1 MSKSSNQEN
10 IPRLPKRL
18 NNSDI
23 FCTYL
28 ILKTDNYQKDFQWKN
43 APYLKRNFELYARN
57 NEAFAQLC
65 FQPNGITNIL
75 EFWKNIAINA
85 SPIVQQWERQNK
97 KQLAL
102 HHLMSYLE
110 TSCYYATKKVSSIS
124 KIRSWEDYLSS
135 AHIFIH
141 NSDNL
146 VKLLKSYDDSQALLD
161 TYIQGILIKEI
172 QNQQNIGKFSPWR
185 MLVKTSEKLLR
196 EALQI
201 YGHKEPYI
209 SQYIFARK
217 HFKPV
222 YNLNKVENP
231 ALRKSGDKWL
241 EPDSEDFQAAANC
254 YNAEKFLSS
263 APHEVSAGSNITGEQ
278 MQAWMKTCIT
288 ALQNYEKPIVYPS
301 EAIHKIP
308 KKTQPQD
315 SERCLDDSDPE
326 EINLEAEESDAESNS
341 QFEETQSAFHKELDR
356 LKPDQHQ
363 ILLLYYG
370 AGLKQKQLEIK
381 LGTSQSAISRRLL
394 TIKNQ
399 LLKTLI
405 QKSQPHEWVR
415 NYVVEWLHKDFC
427 APRHSDLIEAA
438 LVQATKELGSEE
450 QQILLLRYGQQVNEQ
465 NIATHLGISLFE
477 VNAIIAV
484 SHEKLQAYLIKE
496 LPHWEKQ
503 YVEEW
508 LKEFYKSKILV
519 VCETLNLSLEGEDTS
534 QIIDR
539 IVEECLQNLIV
550 TEKGE

>member
-28 ILKTDNYQKDFQWKN
+28 ILKTDNCQENFQWKN
-43 APYLKRNFELYARN
+43 DSHLNRNFELYQKN

-75 EFWKNIAINA
+75 EFWKTIALDA
-85 SPIVQQWERQNK
+85 SPIVQQWERQNR

-135 AHIFIH
+135 ARIFIH

-172 QNQQNIGKFSPWR
+172 QNQQNICKFSPWR

-263 APHEVSAGSNITGEQ
+263 APHEVSAGLSISTEQ
-278 MQAWMKTCIT
+278 MQAWMKICISSIQKYAQFT
-288 ALQNYEKPIVYPS
+288 
-301 EAIHKIP
+301 
-308 KKTQPQD
+308 QD
-315 SERCLDDSDPE
+315 SEEFLAVTHPE
-326 EINLEAEESDAESNS
+326 DINFEAEESDSESNS

-356 LKPDQHQ
+356 FKPDQHK

-399 LLKTLI
+399 LLKTMI
-405 QKSQPHEWVR
+405 QKSQPEKWVT
-415 NYVVEWLHKDFC
+415 NYVVEWLHKDFR

-438 LVQATKELGSEE
+438 LVQATKELDSKD
-450 QQILLLRYGQQVNEQ
+450 QQVLFLRYGEQVNEQ

-484 SHEKLQAYLIKE
+484 SHQKLQAYLIKE
-496 LPHWEKQ
+496 LPHWEKEC
-503 YVEEW
+503 VEEW
-508 LKEFYKSKILV
+508 LKSFYHSKISAA
-519 VCETLNLSLEGEDTS
+519 CQTLNLSLDSEDTS
-534 QIIDR
+534 QIIDK

-550 TEKGE
+550 TKKGE

>member
-10 IPRLPKRL
+10 IPTLPKRL

-28 ILKTDNYQKDFQWKN
+28 TLNTDNSRKYFQWNN
-43 APYLKRNFELYARN
+43 ALYLNRNFELYARN
-57 NEAFAQLC
+57 NEVFAQFC
-65 FQPNGITNIL
+65 SQPNGITNIL
-75 EFWKNIAINA
+75 EFWKTIAIDP
-85 SPIVQQWERQNK
+85 SPILQEWERQNS

-135 AHIFIH
+135 ARIFIH

-185 MLVKTSEKLLR
+185 MLGKTSEKLLR
-196 EALQI
+196 EALQRS
-201 YGHKEPYI
+201 GHKEPYI

-217 HFKPV
+217 HFQPV
-222 YNLNKVENP
+222 YNFNKVRNP
-231 ALRKSGDKWL
+231 LLRKSGDKWL

-263 APHEVSAGSNITGEQ
+263 APHEVSAGSNISTEQ
-278 MQAWMKTCIT
+278 MQAWMKICISSI
-288 ALQNYEKPIVYPS
+288 QEYDQIK
-301 EAIHKIP
+301 
-308 KKTQPQD
+308 QD
-315 SERCLDDSDPE
+315 SERCLDDSQPE
-326 EINLEAEESDAESNS
+326 DINFEAEESDSESNS

-356 LKPDQHQ
+356 FQPDQHQ

-370 AGLKQKQLEIK
+370 ANLKQKQLKIK
-381 LGTSQSAISRRLL
+381 LGVSQSAICRRLL

-450 QQILLLRYGQQVNEQ
+450 QQILFLRYGEKVNEQ
-465 NIATHLGISLFE
+465 NIATHFGISLFE

-484 SHEKLQAYLIKE
+484 SQHKLQAHLIKE
-496 LPHWEKQ
+496 LPHWEKEC
-503 YVEEW
+503 VEEW
-508 LKEFYKSKILV
+508 LKSFYHSKISAA
-519 VCETLNLSLEGEDTS
+519 CRTLNLSLEMDDS
-534 QIIDR
+534 HQIIDK